1 MRSCLSRVSVPR
13 HGASARRVYR
23 QTRRGYGA
31 GASRFGRHRRGQDG
45 SPAGRAADE
54 LQHLALHP
62 SQCGH
67 AGLRGRGGRR
77 HLQRSGGSRLWCRC
91 DLFWCHRLLCG
102 WLRGSRA
109 DEGIRKLLVCLQRV
123 EPHRHCFRN
132 AESSTR
138 KPLANFEAARRPD
151 KAPKR
156 DRRRAER
163 QVGAAW
169 RAGARSGRWWALLP
183 HRLHVHEAERH
194 GLCVAGAASMSSAR
208 WWCFVMANWTHI
220 GWHRGFAS
228 AERELAPLLDVDVL
242 MSVMRGLHKEA
253 PSPLKED
260 SRAGKDK
267 EERIYR

>member
-1 MRSCLSRVSVPR
+1 M
-13 HGASARRVYR
+13 
-23 QTRRGYGA
+23 A
-31 GASRFGRHRRGQDG
+31 GASRLCAHHGAARLGRRRRGQDG

-62 SQCGH
+62 SQRGH
-67 AGLRGRGGRR
+67 AGLRGRSGRR
-77 HLQRSGGSRLWCRC
+77 HSQWSDGSVVVSRLWCRF

-123 EPHRHCFRN
+123 EPHSHCFRN
-132 AESSTR
+132 AESSAR

-156 DRRRAER
+156 DRRRTER

-194 GLCVAGAASMSSAR
+194 GLCVAGAARMSGTR
-208 WWCFVMANWTHI
+208 WWCFVMANRTHI
-220 GWHRGFAS
+220 GWHRRLAT

-242 MSVMRGLHKEA
+242 VSAVRREH
-253 PSPLKED
+253 
-260 SRAGKDK
+260 SRKRKRDV
-267 EERIYR
+267 